1 MKKTGYF
8 FLCFLPM
15 IISVSLQVILS
26 FPMMGLSMMQTC
38 ISNLIAGKKTALD
51 ELVTQLYARWSS
63 ENFTMTLS
71 IIFSICCIL
80 LFGFWYTYQFEGR
93 LKQSPKNF
101 LNVPVV
107 LSLILIVPGLQ
118 LFSSI
123 LTGLSASVFPNWMKF
138 YEKLMETAGFSQNP
152 SILLFLYAVLL
163 GPVGEELIFRGVT
176 LSSAKRV
183 FPFWAANI
191 FQALLFGIFHLN
203 VIQSIY
209 AFMIGLVLGYVCER
223 GGSICLSMFLHMLF
237 NAWGTFVSTDNF
249 IYSNP
254 LYLSIFFVLAIFFA
268 LFGLYL
274 FHKNAVSARVN
285 DPSPSSDI

>member
-38 ISNLIAGKKTALD
+38 ISNLIAGKKPALD

-71 IIFSICCIL
+71 IVFSICCIL

-107 LSLILIVPGLQ
+107 LSLIFIVPGLQ

-138 YEKLMETAGFSQNP
+138 YEKLMETAGFSDNP
-152 SILLFLYAVLL
+152 SILLFFLCSTVRTDRGRTDLPRSNAFFGKACISFL
-163 GPVGEELIFRGVT
+163 GSKHFSGSPVWY
-176 LSSAKRV
+176 
-183 FPFWAANI
+183 FPLKCDPEHI
-191 FQALLFGIFHLN
+191 C
-203 VIQSIY
+203 IY
-209 AFMIGLVLGYVCER
+209 DRSCLR
-223 GGSICLSMFLHMLF
+223 ICL
-237 NAWGTFVSTDNF
+237 
-249 IYSNP
+249 
-254 LYLSIFFVLAIFFA
+254 
-268 LFGLYL
+268 
-274 FHKNAVSARVN
+274 
-285 DPSPSSDI
+285 